1 MEYLGTF
8 FEMGKTIL
16 APLLSLKEN
25 EDILDKKIG
34 ELSCRE
40 IDVRADLEK
49 ANLQSGKRPKREVEL
64 WLKNVQN
71 IKDEVLYIKQKLGE
85 LRWHHFRLQLNLAKL
100 IKEKIEDVVQLKENG
115 RFQEGLV
122 VDLLPGSIQTF
133 PTTKLVGETTA
144 LRSLKMIEECLM
156 DDGVGKIGVYGIRGV
171 GKTTIMTHIHNKST
185 MAATFN
191 SVIWVTVSKD
201 SCIEKLQDDVSKAMG
216 VSLSYNKDALHR
228 SAELI
233 QAFIHRGRFLLILDD
248 MWNVFPLTKVGIP
261 EPNVENKC
269 KIVWTTRSQTVC
281 RGMDSQVTIKVD
293 RLTNDE
299 SWTLFEEKL
308 GGNLVLST
316 EIEQIAKAVVEECDG
331 LPLGIITV
339 GAAMRGVDDT
349 RIWRNALEDLKNSR
363 PELEGLEDDVFSCLR
378 FSFDH
383 LKTQRHRDCFL
394 YCALYP
400 EDHKI
405 ECDMVTENWIGDGF
419 FDEIEDREKGF
430 DKSYTIINDLKD
442 ACMLESANNI
452 FFNKNMIKMH
462 DLLRDLAIA
471 ITRKSPHFFIKAG
484 FRMEQFPR
492 DENSME
498 DVIRI
503 SLMSSNIE
511 VLSCQ
516 SKWSN
521 ISTLLLRDCI
531 KLNNIHYLFFER
543 MHSLRVLDLSCTSIR
558 CLPQSL
564 SNLIEL
570 RVLLLRDCEC
580 LKDLPSL
587 VKLRELRVLDL
598 SHTAIRYLPEG
609 MEGLINLRRLHLCGT
624 TELEM
629 FPFGIISSV
638 TCLEEL
644 LMVGSKWK
652 WSSNGNERRACV
664 EEIARL
670 THLRKL
676 LVNFMDL
683 TALYSYVKFGNW
695 RDLKCFLLVVGQKE
709 EYMDDCVQDNFYS
722 RVRKVEINSIT
733 ECMNS
738 LVLPESTLT
747 LDISACDKIYIVTK
761 GEKPFL
767 PSLNELWIREL
778 HNLRTICKEPT
789 HGNLANLKRICIEC
803 CTSTEL
809 RYVFAVG
816 WLQTLQNLEEI
827 HVSFCDAME
836 EIVVEMEDTGE
847 SNNESNITITL
858 PRLKVL
864 SIKGLPK
871 LKTIYKRIL
880 ICNSLETIEVDSCP
894 KLKMLPLSIN
904 NIPHS
909 LKQIQGSRTWWG
921 SLEWDNANTEK
932 FLQSSFLST
941 PDRFLPRRAEEK
953 DDDDGND
960 DVDAAKVMCGTKRKT
975 DASFDP
981 PLWNSQ
987 ESPGT
992 GDWKTHK

>member
-331 LPLGIITV
+331 LPTEIITV
-339 GAAMRGVDDT
+339 GAAMRGVDEIT
-349 RIWRNALEDLKNSR
+349 IWRNALEDLKNLR
-363 PELEGLEDDVFSCLR
+363 LKLGGIEDDVFSCSR
-378 FSFDH
+378 FCFDD
-383 LKTQRHRDCFL
+383 LKTRRHRDCFL
-394 YCALYP
+394 YCALCP
-400 EDHKI
+400 ED
-405 ECDMVTENWIGDGF
+405 DQMDGD
-419 FDEIEDREKGF
+419 
-430 DKSYTIINDLKD
+430 
-442 ACMLESANNI
+442 
-452 FFNKNMIKMH
+452 
-462 DLLRDLAIA
+462 
-471 ITRKSPHFFIKAG
+471 
-484 FRMEQFPR
+484 
-492 DENSME
+492 
-498 DVIRI
+498 
-503 SLMSSNIE
+503 SL
-511 VLSCQ
+511 Q
-516 SKWSN
+516 
-521 ISTLLLRDCI
+521 
-531 KLNNIHYLFFER
+531 
-543 MHSLRVLDLSCTSIR
+543 
-558 CLPQSL
+558 
-564 SNLIEL
+564 
-570 RVLLLRDCEC
+570 
-580 LKDLPSL
+580 
-587 VKLRELRVLDL
+587 
-598 SHTAIRYLPEG
+598 
-609 MEGLINLRRLHLCGT
+609 
-624 TELEM
+624 
-629 FPFGIISSV
+629 
-638 TCLEEL
+638 
-644 LMVGSKWK
+644 
-652 WSSNGNERRACV
+652 
-664 EEIARL
+664 
-670 THLRKL
+670 
-676 LVNFMDL
+676 
-683 TALYSYVKFGNW
+683 
-695 RDLKCFLLVVGQKE
+695 
-709 EYMDDCVQDNFYS
+709 
-722 RVRKVEINSIT
+722 
-733 ECMNS
+733 
-738 LVLPESTLT
+738 
-747 LDISACDKIYIVTK
+747 
-761 GEKPFL
+761 
-767 PSLNELWIREL
+767 
-778 HNLRTICKEPT
+778 
-789 HGNLANLKRICIEC
+789 
-803 CTSTEL
+803 
-809 RYVFAVG
+809 
-816 WLQTLQNLEEI
+816 
-827 HVSFCDAME
+827 
-836 EIVVEMEDTGE
+836 
-847 SNNESNITITL
+847 
-858 PRLKVL
+858 
-864 SIKGLPK
+864 
-871 LKTIYKRIL
+871 
-880 ICNSLETIEVDSCP
+880 
-894 KLKMLPLSIN
+894 MLPLSIN
-904 NIPHS
+904 NIPPS
-909 LKQIQGSRTWWG
+909 LKQIKGSITLWD
-921 SLEWDNANTEK
+921 SLQWNSNNTK
-932 FLQSSFLST
+932 MLFQPFFPSA
-941 PDRFLPRRAEEK
+941 PDRDLQRVNAEENVV
-953 DDDDGND
+953 DDTNDADDEKRGF
-960 DVDAAKVMCGTKRKT
+960 KRKA
-975 DASFDP
+975 DVLAERRHLDLNLP
-981 PLWNSQ
+981 PLSMEQEIELSPRNSKK
-987 ESPGT
+987 
-992 GDWKTHK
+992 WKAHE